1 MARSK
6 ADLEQLLDEAETAIE
21 EAASAIEAGDIQGA
35 KSTLDD
41 YLGEDEDTGSA
52 EDSNS

>member
-1 MARSK
+1 MPK
-6 ADLEQLLDEAETAIE
+6 KTELEESLDAAETAIE

-41 YLGEDEDTGSA
+41 YLGNGDETT
-52 EDSNS
+52 EDSDQD